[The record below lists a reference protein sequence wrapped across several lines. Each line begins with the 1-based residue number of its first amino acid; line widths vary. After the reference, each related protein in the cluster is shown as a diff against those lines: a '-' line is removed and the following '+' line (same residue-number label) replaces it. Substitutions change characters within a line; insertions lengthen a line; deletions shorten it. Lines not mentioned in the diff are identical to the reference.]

1 MGVFVLSI
9 VAETRFGRATEVG
22 ALPALTHCPCDT
34 SAFVSRTATLE
45 GN

>member
-22 ALPALTHCPCDT
+22 ALPAL
-34 SAFVSRTATLE
+34 
-45 GN
+45 